1 MKTKSMAKKAHG
13 RRHTAAA
20 KKQTHRREPRVTCL
34 HRSTPGEFSCGV
46 DDTRALLV
54 EESLD
59 ERERR
64 G

>member
-1 MKTKSMAKKAHG
+1 MKITTKKSTGKRRVLG
-13 RRHTAAA
+13 RRHT
-20 KKQTHRREPRVTCL
+20 KRGKRPGDIECVHRVSPY
-34 HRSTPGEFSCGV
+34 EFSCGI
-46 DDTRALLV
+46 DDQRALLV